1 MAKLT
6 VEDQW
11 LRKALQEAAGKKTFS
26 EEDLAEITEL
36 DWSEYRAE
44 AGEPWG
50 AIEDIEP
57 LKACTALKILSF
69 DGNHISDLSPLAN
82 CAQLEEVWLVSSAVS
97 DLTPLSTCRKLRIL
111 NLDSN
116 YQLEDIT
123 PLRGLPA
130 LTQLMLSSTRVR
142 DITPLLDLPALK
154 DVSLYSLFRLEPG
167 SEAFKVMAELLRRG
181 VKVGHED
188 IEIVQASVREG
199 QDAPAAGASLVERL
213 KALSAFEVARA
224 IESFGLNGQGDDG
237 DQKTPLHLAVRWDD
251 FSADPVTDRL
261 AVVRELLA
269 EPGIVV
275 DSLNRLEE
283 TPLTAYLK
291 HNRRADAAM
300 ARLLLDA
307 GADPNAR
314 SHWGDM
320 PLRSAIEAECPAVV
334 DVLIERGAKWLDP
347 SIVNTFASKGML
359 ERVRAALE
367 AGYDV
372 NSKDENSGNSTLLHM
387 AAFGGQPE
395 VVRFL
400 LERGADVHLRDR
412 TKSTPLLV
420 AHGAECI
427 RLLLEA
433 GAKVNVED
441 DRKSSPLGQTVS
453 SSNLAG
459 IRLLVE
465 AGADINHRDKYGNT
479 PLHYCL
485 YEPNHEQ
492 ECMDILNYLIDQG
505 AEVNALNDNKET
517 PMDRYRH
524 PDMRTAI
531 RKRGGKTGKTVLK
544 AQAG

>member
-387 AAFGGQPE
+387 AAFGGRLWGLFRRRAERDCAGGAGPHPE
-395 VVRFL
+395 RFADPPQRTQAGGGL
-400 LERGADVHLRDR
+400 LR
-412 TKSTPLLV
+412 
-420 AHGAECI
+420 
-427 RLLLEA
+427 
-433 GAKVNVED
+433 
-441 DRKSSPLGQTVS
+441 Q
-453 SSNLAG
+453 
-459 IRLLVE
+459 
-465 AGADINHRDKYGNT
+465 
-479 PLHYCL
+479 
-485 YEPNHEQ
+485 
-492 ECMDILNYLIDQG
+492 
-505 AEVNALNDNKET
+505 
-517 PMDRYRH
+517 
-524 PDMRTAI
+524 
-531 RKRGGKTGKTVLK
+531 RGGGGVFCFFG
-544 AQAG
+544 AGGVGCGPGDGDLRPAGGHAGGHAGRPGEARNPAPRGGDHRRGRGGHLLFPVKRANAGHAA